1 MILTLLKCKLH
12 GAIVKLNWF
21 FLLMLVST
29 LTACG
34 DYQQA
39 APVDAVEIS
48 DNGAN

>member
-1 MILTLLKCKLH
+1 MIFKSTQILSVLMTLVIT
-12 GAIVKLNWF
+12 A
-21 FLLMLVST
+21 T

>member
-1 MILTLLKCKLH
+1 MTRVALLLIL
-12 GAIVKLNWF
+12 A
-21 FLLMLVST
+21 T

>member
-1 MILTLLKCKLH
+1 MCLSQLKSKLQSAVMQPSLHLLIIL
-12 GAIVKLNWF
+12 A
-21 FLLMLVST
+21 T

>member
-1 MILTLLKCKLH
+1 MGEDANGGGVMVRVAVMLLL
-12 GAIVKLNWF
+12 A
-21 FLLMLVST
+21 S